1 MKICIAG
8 AGEVGMHLAKMLS
21 QEMHDIVVIDL
32 DQERLQDISLRFDV
46 LTINGSATSI
56 EILREATIKKCD
68 LFISVTKS
76 EEVNFLSA
84 ILAKK
89 LGANYTIARIDNYE
103 HQLPANKTHFLE
115 LGIDSLIYPQRL
127 AAREITSLLAQ
138 TGTTEV
144 FDFQGG
150 KLSMFVIKLYENA
163 PILNKTLREA
173 AELDKRMSY
182 RAVAITRNNKTIIPR
197 GDDRFQINDLVY
209 VITNQASVRNLIKY
223 SGHQEL
229 DIHKI
234 MILGGSRIGVRTAK
248 ELEKNISIKLVEM
261 DKEKCLKITDFLSN
275 TLVIN
280 GDGRNI
286 DLLEQEGLNQMDA
299 FIAATGNSET
309 NIFSC
314 LVAKQHGVRKTIAE
328 VENIEYISIAEKMG
342 IDAIINKKHIAASYI
357 FRFTMNTEVNSIFC
371 FMASKAEALE
381 FVAKPKSKI
390 TQDKLRNID
399 FPRDAIIGGV
409 VRGKS
414 SFIAKG
420 DSQIKVD
427 DKVVVFALPNA
438 IHKVGKYFR

>member
-21 QEMHDIVVIDL
+21 QELHDIIVIDVN
-32 DQERLQDISLRFDV
+32 QERLQDVSMRYDV

-68 LFISVTKS
+68 LFISVTKN

-89 LGANYTIARIDNYE
+89 LGAAFTIARIDNHE
-103 HQLPANKTHFLE
+103 HQLPANKTHYLE
-115 LGIDSLIYPQRL
+115 LGVDSLIYPQKL
-127 AAREITSLLAQ
+127 AAREITNLLAQ
-138 TGTTEV
+138 SGTTEV

-150 KLSMFVIKLYENA
+150 KLSLFVIKLMENA

-173 AELDKRMSY
+173 AELDKRMVY

-197 GDDRFQINDLVY
+197 GEERFQLGDFVY
-209 VITNQASVRNLIKY
+209 VITNQASIKSLIKF

-229 DIHKI
+229 DIQKI

-248 ELEKNISIKLVEM
+248 ELEKNISIKLIEI
-261 DKEKCLKITDFLSN
+261 DKDKCLEITDFLTD

-286 DLLEQEGLNQMDA
+286 DLLEQEGLDQMDA

-314 LVAKQHGVRKTIAE
+314 IIAKQHGVRKTIAE

-357 FRFTMNTEVNSIFC
+357 FRYTMSTEVNSIFC
-371 FMASKAEALE
+371 FMVSKAEALE
-381 FVAKPKSKI
+381 FVAKPGSKI
-390 TQDKLRNID
+390 TKDMLKNID
-399 FPRDAIIGGV
+399 FPKDAIVGGI
-409 VRGKS
+409 VRGKN

-420 DSQIKVD
+420 DTQIKEE

-438 IHKVGKYFR
+438 IHKVGKYFG